1 MFMHPQ
7 MPCYAFAVVFFFGAI
22 ELLLAGKRTLALLVN
37 LELQEWQ
44 LEARKGNQVGGGV
57 GAATRRLRRRALSS
71 ATNCPRPCP
80 AGERGRGGRRSTV
93 AAGAA
98 NTLQLAVEPR

>member
-37 LELQEWQ
+37 LEPHESQPLGDTRIYDP
-44 LEARKGNQVGGGV
+44 ARVGG
-57 GAATRRLRRRALSS
+57 
-71 ATNCPRPCP
+71 P
-80 AGERGRGGRRSTV
+80 AFTP
-93 AAGAA
+93 
-98 NTLQLAVEPR
+98 N

>member
-1 MFMHPQ
+1 MHPQ

-37 LELQEWQ
+37 LEPLQEWQ

-57 GAATRRLRRRALSS
+57 GAATRRLRRRALS
-71 ATNCPRPCP
+71 
-80 AGERGRGGRRSTV
+80 
-93 AAGAA
+93 AAS
-98 NTLQLAVEPR
+98 NHPIYM